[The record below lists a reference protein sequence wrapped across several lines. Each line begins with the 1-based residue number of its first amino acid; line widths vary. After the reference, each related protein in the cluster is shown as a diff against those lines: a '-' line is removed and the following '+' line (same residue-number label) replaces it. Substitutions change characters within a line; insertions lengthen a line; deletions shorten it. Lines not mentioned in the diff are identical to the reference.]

1 MIVTFRSWIFSPYLS
16 GVRWFWG
23 VASETS
29 VWARWNS
36 TPSSESGAKILL
48 ELPSCIWDILCVDA
62 FWTIRSCMFGTARNA
77 CLHVWFLGLL
87 AGYHELSTRRRGLTV
102 EESKWSCG
110 TYRLMWLSISLH
122 VVRHIQ
128 ISSQTY
134 THTCAHAHILVAYD
148 HLRLMHERRYICA
161 CMSYLKVQGQP
172 AHVKFNN
179 FHIHESIKR
188 LRLGSKVRVAA
199 VAGRRHDEHCANWE
213 YLHRLLAHASAGYCE
228 HTVEKAKGLQQF
240 LEKPSKPCPECAL
253 GKMKAP
259 RRGQGELSTGLP
271 EAIKPGQQFNS
282 DIFGP
287 FAVQGVKGK
296 KYFITLSCTY
306 SGWGT
311 VSGAMGNPMGSRTRD
326 L

>member
-1 MIVTFRSWIFSPYLS
+1 
-16 GVRWFWG
+16 
-23 VASETS
+23 
-29 VWARWNS
+29 
-36 TPSSESGAKILL
+36 
-48 ELPSCIWDILCVDA
+48 
-62 FWTIRSCMFGTARNA
+62 
-77 CLHVWFLGLL
+77 
-87 AGYHELSTRRRGLTV
+87 
-102 EESKWSCG
+102 
-110 TYRLMWLSISLH
+110 
-122 VVRHIQ
+122 
-128 ISSQTY
+128 
-134 THTCAHAHILVAYD
+134 
-148 HLRLMHERRYICA
+148 MHERRYICA

-172 AHVKFNN
+172 SLVKFDN

-199 VAGRRHDEHCANWE
+199 VAGRRHDEHRANWE
-213 YLHRLLAHASAGYCE
+213 YVHRLLAHASAGYCE
-228 HTVEKAKGLQQF
+228 RTVEKAKGLPRF

-287 FAVQGVKGK
+287 FAVPGVKGE

-311 VSGAMGNPMGSRTRD
+311 VRTMVTKDQASSMLESMINEARSVSMLSGNTDVVIHTPVLHTDNDSVFRSKECTDRLRTARVHLHYVAAYEPRTNPYSERY
-326 L
+326 